1 MTPAAGQPDVVTI
14 AKIAET
20 DTEIRGV
27 FSAPPARLF
36 EALTAPDQLRKWL
49 RAGPMS
55 LVEVEVDGRAG
66 GHFRYV
72 FQHGASRRIE
82 VRGAYVTFDP
92 PVGFSYIETYDF
104 SPLRIS
110 VATAL
115 VAADGGTAF
124 TQRLHYASGRE
135 RDEDFDGVASSSRE
149 AYARLESIFRSPAH

>member
-1 MTPAAGQPDVVTI
+1 MSQQPDVVTI
-14 AKIAET
+14 VKVAET
-20 DTEIRGV
+20 DTEVRGV

-36 EALTAPDQLRKWL
+36 EALTAPGQLRTWL

-55 LVEVEVDGRAG
+55 LVDVEVDGRPG

-72 FQHGASRRIE
+72 FQRGTGRRIE

-92 PVGFSYIETYDF
+92 PGGFSYIETYDF
-104 SPLRIS
+104 SPLRIA

-115 VAADGGTAF
+115 VAVDGGTAF
-124 TQRLHYASGRE
+124 TQRLHYASARE

-149 AYARLESIFRSPAH
+149 AYARLESTLRNP